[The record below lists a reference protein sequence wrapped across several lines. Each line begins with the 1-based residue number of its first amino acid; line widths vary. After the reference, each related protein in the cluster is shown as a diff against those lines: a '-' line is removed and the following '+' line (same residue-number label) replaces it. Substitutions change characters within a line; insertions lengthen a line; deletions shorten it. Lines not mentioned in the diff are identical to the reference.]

1 MSETPATSTGAAAG
15 REGLKPK
22 WASQGQRQ
30 WGSGAGAGERK
41 GVVYATKGAGEKTR
55 SGEPG
60 EPGEPQKCRAP
71 CRSPPHPPW
80 SPPER
85 ENSLKRAGARPRVGG
100 GGGRGP
106 QGVRLVQRAPSP
118 GPPAASAPPPLSP
131 YLQRPAPPL
140 PRSLG
145 SGETA
150 AGAWERA
157 APAGVGLRRR
167 GSRGTAGPWEPGTRK
182 RRAAE
187 VGEGRRR
194 APALASLPAALG
206 SPLGRGRS
214 HFQARGKVPGA
225 HPCPAAGRAR
235 PHSARCRGARLRTL
249 RSTCCAALGS
259 ASPPR
264 GHARVVDP
272 RALAAG
278 DSRAAP
284 PQRTRT
290 LGEKAQRGRG
300 PGGAGRALTRCR
312 ASGQVRRGGG
322 PP

>member
-1 MSETPATSTGAAAG
+1 M
-15 REGLKPK
+15 
-22 WASQGQRQ
+22 
-30 WGSGAGAGERK
+30 
-41 GVVYATKGAGEKTR
+41 
-55 SGEPG
+55 
-60 EPGEPQKCRAP
+60 
-71 CRSPPHPPW
+71 
-80 SPPER
+80 
-85 ENSLKRAGARPRVGG
+85 GG
-100 GGGRGP
+100 GGGQGP
-106 QGVRLVQRAPSP
+106 PGGRLVRPAPGP
-118 GPPAASAPPPLSP
+118 GPPAASAPPPPSP

-194 APALASLPAALG
+194 APALASLPAASG

-214 HFQARGKVPGA
+214 HFQAGRKVPGA
-225 HPCPAAGRAR
+225 HPCPAAGRTG
-235 PHSARCRGARLRTL
+235 PHSARRRGARLRTL
-249 RSTCCAALGS
+249 RSTCCVALCGAA
-259 ASPPR
+259 PQR
-264 GHARVVDP
+264 GHARVLDP
-272 RALAAG
+272 RALAAR

-290 LGEKAQRGRG
+290 LREKGQRGRG
-300 PGGAGRALTRCR
+300 PAGAGRALTRCG

-322 PP
+322 PPDPGTHPAAPGFGSGTAPSRHPVFQRTGRGGRRDGAGQGCRGGPLRRARDAGVEPSPPGREQGRCASRLVGVEGRGANCRRTGGNA